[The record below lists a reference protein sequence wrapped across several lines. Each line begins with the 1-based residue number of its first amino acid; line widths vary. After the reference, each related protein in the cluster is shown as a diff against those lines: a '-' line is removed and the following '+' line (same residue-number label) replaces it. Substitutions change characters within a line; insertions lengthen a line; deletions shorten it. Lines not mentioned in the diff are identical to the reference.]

1 MKSAPH
7 PFRDELDDAVVPILR
22 TKTPAEKVAMIGA
35 ADRTA
40 RILEA
45 AGFRLRHPDW
55 TEDQIQRAI
64 VHRRIHGS
72 N

>member
-1 MKSAPH
+1 MNAKHH

-22 TKTPAEKVAMIGA
+22 TKTPAEKIAMMGA

-40 RILEA
+40 RMLEA

-55 TEDQIQRAI
+55 TEDQIRQAI